1 MHDVGAVCTNTIYT
15 AAAQC
20 AYYKL
25 RNIYTYNQ
33 AVVTFQVTHMGVAK
47 LLINYWIRDD
57 CVISD
62 YQGLLDDR
70 LQLMHGTRLLLAKTY
85 NMYCI
90 GFAPCINRRHYS
102 SCHTSLTSTPRRTLW
117 RVWCV
122 RAQIKSLHVSW
133 VLVRHGFI
141 PCIGGVVGSTRFL
154 CIHMLINY

>member
-62 YQGLLDDR
+62 YQGGLQDDR
-70 LQLMHGTRLLLAKTY
+70 LQLMVLAKTY

-90 GFAPCINRRHYS
+90 CFAPSVGDIIRHAIYIYLVDLNS
-102 SCHTSLTSTPRRTLW
+102 KEDIVAC
-117 RVWCV
+117 VWCV
-122 RAQIKSLHVSW
+122 CAQIKSLHASCHEFWCVM
-133 VLVRHGFI
+133 VLFHA
-141 PCIGGVVGSTRFL
+141 
-154 CIHMLINY
+154 